1 LGLQGREVSFDESGG
16 GLEKRDSKIRPE
28 HRNRKS
34 MSSYPKI
41 LFLGHDGSRS
51 GAPLLLLELIS
62 WLKNNSELRMELLL
76 KSGGPLEAAYSKQ
89 VQTDFWCDKIRQYNF
104 GFMRSWLRRARLVK
118 WQDPNWNALYPVEE
132 YPLVYAN
139 TVVTL
144 DEALRFRD
152 ARRSIIL
159 HVHEMKESVEHY
171 SMRDIL
177 KASALQIDCFIA
189 ASRAV
194 ESYLI
199 KDIGLPKEKVI
210 VVHEFAVSDS
220 KTGIHRHEARKRLGL
235 TEENFVI
242 GMCGAV
248 SWRKGVDFFI
258 RLAQVLKTKDSLN
271 QIRLLWLG
279 GNHAEHRQSLHEL
292 TQFGLTGIC
301 RFIEA
306 SDNPSDFYPAL
317 DVFALTSR
325 EDPFSVAMLEA
336 GLAGL
341 PIICFEGAGG
351 GAEFVEQDAG
361 ICVPYGNVVK
371 MAEACLILLGNESK
385 RSSFGI
391 CAQKKVIENYSINKQ
406 ASKILN
412 IIQEFI

>member
-1 LGLQGREVSFDESGG
+1 M
-16 GLEKRDSKIRPE
+16 P
-28 HRNRKS
+28 NT
-34 MSSYPKI
+34 PKI
-41 LFLGHDGSRS
+41 LFFGHDGSRT

-62 WLKNNSELRMELLL
+62 WLKNNSGLQMELLI
-76 KSGGPLEAAYSKQ
+76 KSGGPLESAYSKH
-89 VQTDFWCDKIRQYNF
+89 VQTDIWCDKISQYNS
-104 GFMRSWLRRARLVK
+104 GTMRSWLRRARLAK
-118 WQDPNWNALYPVEE
+118 WQEPDWNTLYPVEE

-144 DEALRFRD
+144 EEALKFACPKRK
-152 ARRSIIL
+152 ILL
-159 HVHEMKESVEHY
+159 HVHEMEESVEHY
-171 SMRDIL
+171 SMRDRL
-177 KASALQIDCFIA
+177 KASAPLVDCFIA

-199 KDIGLPKEKVI
+199 KDIGLPEKKVI
-210 VVHEFAVSDS
+210 VVHEFAISDS
-220 KTGIHRHEARKRLGL
+220 RTGVHRHEARKQLGL
-235 TEENFVI
+235 TERNFVI

-258 RLAQVLKTKDSLN
+258 RLAQVLNTKDSLN

-279 GNHAEHRQSLHEL
+279 GNHEEHRQSLHEL
-292 TQFGLTGIC
+292 KKFRLTGIC

-306 SDNPSDFYPAL
+306 SENPAHFYPAL

-341 PIICFEGAGG
+341 PIICFEGSGG
-351 GAEFVEQDAG
+351 GPEFVEQDAG

-371 MAEACLILLGNESK
+371 MAEACLSLLGDEFK
-385 RSSFGI
+385 RSSMGI
-391 CAQKKVIENYSINKQ
+391 CAQRKVINNYTLDTQ
-406 ASKILN
+406 APKILT
-412 IIQEFI
+412 ILKEFI